1 MGDLF
6 PERIET
12 DRLVLEA
19 LRTDTVDPLIYYEH
33 ASGADAD
40 EVTTH
45 LLWDPHDHPAESLEA
60 IREAEEARE
69 TDEYAEYVVRPGE
82 GEDGLGEFVRATGI
96 CPEWDRRTATFG
108 IWSSPEFRGRGYS
121 GGPAAATNDLSF
133 VRLDPDLGAIAHM
146 DGNEKSRRAVEKYV
160 ERLGGQCDG
169 LLRNW
174 QFNDDGRVLDVHR
187 YTITREQHENAV
199 EGAAYAVEGTS

>member
-19 LRTDTVDPLIYYEH
+19 LRTDAADPLIYYEYASAEH
-33 ASGADAD
+33 ADG
-40 EVTTH
+40 VTTH
-45 LLWDPHDHPAESLEA
+45 LPWDPHDQPKESLEA
-60 IREAEEARE
+60 IRDAEEARE
-69 TDEYAEYVVRPGE
+69 ADEHAEYVVRPRESGE
-82 GEDGLGEFVRATGI
+82 GVGEFVGTTGI
-96 CPEWDRRTATFG
+96 YPKWDRRTATFG